1 MSTLFHVS
9 DLHFGAEDV
18 AALAAFAQAVRDE
31 RPDAVVMTGDLTMR
45 ARAHEFAAAE
55 EWLTSLGV
63 PVTIGVGNHDLPHY
77 YKLWSRFFRPYARFE
92 RLERAIERPLE
103 LADVAIVPLKTTARA
118 QWRLNWSQ
126 GRVATRRLSAT
137 LKGLNAVPDARI
149 RIVTCHHP
157 LLDAPG
163 GQSAGRTRGGHAS
176 LAALAAAGTDI
187 VLSGHVH
194 DAFDIVWNDGSRPV
208 RMVGAGTLSERV
220 RATRPSYNR
229 IDIDGSNAR
238 VTLRELL

>member
-9 DLHFGAEDV
+9 DLHFGAEDTT
-18 AALAAFAQAVRDE
+18 ALDAFTQAVHDE
-31 RPDAVVMTGDLTMR
+31 RPDVIIMTGDLTMR
-45 ARAHEFAAAE
+45 ARSREFAAAQ
-55 EWLTSLGV
+55 EWLMALGV
-63 PVTIGVGNHDLPHY
+63 PVTVEVGNHDLPHY

-92 RLERAIERPLE
+92 RLERLIERPLD
-103 LADVAIVPLKTTARA
+103 LPDVAIVPLKTTARA
-118 QWRLNWSQ
+118 QWRWNWSQ
-126 GRVATRRLSAT
+126 GRVATQRLSAT
-137 LKGLNAVPDARI
+137 LDALDAVPAGRV

-157 LLDAPG
+157 LIDKPG
-163 GQSAGRTRGGHAS
+163 GQSEGRTHGGHAS
-176 LAALAAAGTDI
+176 LAALAAAGADL

-194 DAFDIVWNDGSRPV
+194 DAFDIVWDGGSRPV

-229 IDIDGSNAR
+229 IDVAGSSVT